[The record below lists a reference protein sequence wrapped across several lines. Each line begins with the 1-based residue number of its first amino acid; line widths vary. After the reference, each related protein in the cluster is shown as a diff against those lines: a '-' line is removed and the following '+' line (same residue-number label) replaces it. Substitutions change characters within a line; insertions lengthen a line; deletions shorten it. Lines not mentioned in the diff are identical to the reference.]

1 MARRGDEKLDWLE
14 RVLPLEGLSDNELSA
29 LGSCTDR
36 VTRPAGT
43 ELARQ
48 GEVGREAFVVV
59 EGEVGIRRDGE
70 PIAVLGPGEVVGELA
85 VLGGWHRTADIIAQ
99 TDVELIVFDVR
110 SLEKAMHVSDS
121 LRRHVE
127 EAVAAHTVT
136 PDLRVVRDDEQ
147 G

>member
-14 RVLPLEGLSDNELSA
+14 QVLPLDGLTERELSA

-36 VTRPAGT
+36 ITRPAGS
-43 ELARQ
+43 ELAHQ

-59 EGEVGIRRDGE
+59 DGEIEIRRDGR
-70 PIAVLGPGEVVGELA
+70 PVAMLGPGEVVGELA
-85 VLGGWHRTADIIAQ
+85 VLGGWRRTADIVAE

-110 SLEKAMHVSDS
+110 SLEKAMHVSDA

-127 EAVAAHTVT
+127 EAVAAHTLA
-136 PDLRVVRDDEQ
+136 PDLRVVRDDDSS
-147 G
+147 

>member
-14 RVLPLEGLSDNELSA
+14 RVLPLDDLTDKELSA

-59 EGEVGIRRDGE
+59 DGQIEIRRDGK
-70 PIAVLGPGEVVGELA
+70 PIAMLGPGEVVGELA
-85 VLGGWHRTADIIAQ
+85 VLGGWHRTADIVAE
-99 TDVELIVFDVR
+99 TDVELVVFDVR
-110 SLEKAMHVSDS
+110 SLERAMHVSDG

-136 PDLRVVRDDEQ
+136 PNLRVVRDDE
-147 G
+147 

>member
-14 RVLPLEGLSDNELSA
+14 RVLPLDDLTDKELSA

-59 EGEVGIRRDGE
+59 DGQIEIRRDGK
-70 PIAVLGPGEVVGELA
+70 PIAMLGPGEVVGELA
-85 VLGGWHRTADIIAQ
+85 VLGGWHRTADIIAE

-110 SLEKAMHVSDS
+110 SLERAMHVSDG

-127 EAVAAHTVT
+127 EAVAAHTVS
-136 PDLRVVRDDEQ
+136 PNLRVVRDDE
-147 G
+147 

>member
-1 MARRGDEKLDWLE
+1 MARRGDEKLEWLE
-14 RVLPLEGLSDNELSA
+14 RVLPLEGLSEQELSA
-29 LGSCTDR
+29 LGACTDR

-48 GEVGREAFVVV
+48 DEVGREAFVVV
-59 EGEVGIRRDGE
+59 DGEVEIRRDGK
-70 PIAVLGPGEVVGELA
+70 PIAMLGPGEVVGELA
-85 VLGGWHRTADIIAQ
+85 VLGGWRRTADIIAA

-110 SLEKAMHVSDS
+110 SLERAMHVSDA

-136 PDLRVVRDDEQ
+136 PSLRVVRDDETS
-147 G
+147 

>member
-14 RVLPLEGLSDNELSA
+14 RVLPLDGLDETELAA

-59 EGEVGIRRDGE
+59 EGEVEVRRDGR
-70 PIAVLGPGEVVGELA
+70 PIAMLGPGEVVGELA
-85 VLGGWHRTADIIAQ
+85 VLGGWHRTADVIAE

-110 SLEKAMHVSDS
+110 SLEKAMHVSDG

-136 PDLRVVRDDEQ
+136 PNLRVVRDDE
-147 G
+147 